1 MNELIPKKS
10 WWKRNWK
17 WLTPL
22 IGLFLV
28 SVLILS
34 SGMSRSMSDIAKAYA
49 SPSLYENALK
59 KAQKNEQVTQLLG
72 TLEAIDN
79 LAIAEGY
86 VEYSNNY
93 NSIETSIRIKGSK
106 NGKGR
111 MDISAAKENDVWVY
125 KKIQVRLKKSKV
137 KINIL

>member
-1 MNELIPKKS
+1 MNELIPEKS

-22 IGLFLV
+22 LVLFLV

-34 SGMSRSMSDIAKAYA
+34 SGLSRNISDIAKAYA
-49 SPSLYENALK
+49 DTSLYDNALK

-72 TLEAIDN
+72 TLESIDK
-79 LAIAEGY
+79 LAIAEGF

-93 NSIETSIRIKGSK
+93 SLVETSIRIKGSK
-106 NGKGR
+106 NGRGR
-111 MDISAAKENDVWVY
+111 MDISASKEGNVWVY
-125 KKIQVRLKKSKV
+125 KKIKVRLKKSKV